1 MIGAVIT
8 AAVMCSVALSSGGPQ
23 RRPACWDG
31 RLSGTRRNRSC
42 TVQIFDHVEGGQSC
56 LCPTG
61 FWTSEPDRNL
71 RDTDASFPSA
81 SQPFLMFCHGK
92 SIHRIGLD
100 GRNQRRL
107 VSPVGSSILL
117 DFHFKGESI
126 FWADRR
132 TGVIYRASVRAA
144 RRQKL
149 HSFDKHI
156 SGLAVD
162 WIGNF
167 VYWTSE
173 EKGEVRRMDTNGKN
187 ERTLLRNLTKPSS
200 ISVDPTS
207 SHLSLETN
215 ICRFLFWLSRGMVS
229 SVQRSDEGGRII
241 RTLLTSAEQLKALT
255 IDRQHRRLFWAQF
268 SLQGESAIASCDY
281 DGKVLHVMDL
291 PLQSHSFAMSLF
303 REHLYYTDA
312 RTHVV
317 KRLNKYTGGEPL
329 EVNIKPNTKVPVALK
344 VVHPLNQPM
353 TQTLFQTGCNEQ
365 SGVCVNV
372 CSSLAEPAVCQCG
385 EGFSLSKQGSHCED
399 VNECAHWNHGCS
411 LGCENIPGSYFCTCP
426 KGYGLLPDRKTCRG
440 ESLNSRSPPGPPPSL
455 LVANLVDV
463 RVISADGGGDQTLV
477 REPRG
482 SILAVDYDPLQKQ
495 VKTHP
500 LLLCCRDSCFLKTL
514 ECCFSVL
521 SARVF
526 LQVYFASSA
535 QKTIER
541 VHLSGGS
548 RDLLVAD
555 GLHSPEGLAVD
566 WVHRRMYW
574 TDSSKSTV
582 DGSTL
587 DGLDRETVVREK
599 LERPKGITV
608 HPLEKKLIWTDVGS
622 RPVVEASSLEGGD
635 RAVIASSGL
644 VAPTGLTI
652 DFTENRVFWCD
663 QKRGVIESA
672 GLDGSDRRVL
682 SENQVGQPFDLA
694 VFEDRLWVS
703 DWEQQLIR
711 TVHKRTGKNLQWTHS
726 SFLLPASVVVLHD
739 LAKPG
744 ADACLHLNGGC
755 AQVCDSEEG
764 VARCSCLPAFVLSTD
779 GKTCSPVHGLDAGGG
794 AEPDLFTNK
803 MISDQSECHALRC
816 DVNAR
821 CLQHADSA
829 SCWCLQGFTGDGHT
843 CVELEAS
850 WVTTTSPIEERTRH
864 QNWSSAQRCPSSHE
878 AYCLYQGVCLY
889 YPEMEAYAC
898 NCVPGYMGERCQFSD
913 LEWLELQRAEKE
925 KRKNVTIAA
934 CAVVLLSLLA
944 LIACV
949 TYCFRTRRLLYKGSS
964 VDDVSE
970 ISVAEDTMCQSTTTS
985 LPKFCPAAER
995 RVAPSDSPETD
1006 RGSLSKRIGYQ
1017 SPAAPTVVMETTQLD
1032 INPSSP
1038 SQSSSCSSSSS
1049 SFQDPF

>member
-1 MIGAVIT
+1 
-8 AAVMCSVALSSGGPQ
+8 
-23 RRPACWDG
+23 
-31 RLSGTRRNRSC
+31 
-42 TVQIFDHVEGGQSC
+42 
-56 LCPTG
+56 
-61 FWTSEPDRNL
+61 
-71 RDTDASFPSA
+71 
-81 SQPFLMFCHGK
+81 MFCHGK
-92 SIHRIGLD
+92 SIYRIGLD

-107 VSPVGSSILL
+107 VSPVGSSVLL
-117 DFHFKGESI
+117 DFHYIGESV

-132 TGVIYRASVRAA
+132 TGVIYKASARAA

-149 HSFDKHI
+149 NSFDKHI

-187 ERTLLRNLTKPSS
+187 ERTLFRNLTKPSS

-207 SHLSLETN
+207 RS
-215 ICRFLFWLSRGMVS
+215 LFWLSRGTVS
-229 SVQRSDEGGRII
+229 SIQRSDEGGRII
-241 RTLLTSAEQLKALT
+241 KTLLTSAEQLKALT

-268 SLQGESAIASCDY
+268 GLRGESAIAFCDY
-281 DGKVLHVMDL
+281 DGR
-291 PLQSHSFAMSLF
+291 SHSFAMSLF
-303 REHLYYTDA
+303 LEHLYYTDA
-312 RTHVV
+312 RSHVV
-317 KRLNKYTGGEPL
+317 KRLNKYTGGEPMEL
-329 EVNIKPNTKVPVALK
+329 NLKPNPKAPVSLK

-353 TQTLFQTGCNEQ
+353 TQSSGCNEQ
-365 SGVCVNV
+365 SGICVNV
-372 CSSLAEPAVCQCG
+372 CSSLAAPGVCRCR
-385 EGFSLSKQGSHCED
+385 EGFTLSKQGSHCED
-399 VNECAHWNHGCS
+399 VNECSHWNHGCS

-426 KGYGLLPDRKTCRG
+426 EGYGLLPDRKTCREIVPCG
-440 ESLNSRSPPGPPPSL
+440 GKVPTCGHGCLPTEAGLVCACPQGSALLEDGQTCSGPPPSL

-463 RVISADGGGDQTLV
+463 RVISAEGGEDQTLV
-477 REPRG
+477 SEPRG
-482 SILAVDYDPLQKQ
+482 SILAVDYDPLQN
-495 VKTHP
+495 
-500 LLLCCRDSCFLKTL
+500 
-514 ECCFSVL
+514 E
-521 SARVF
+521 
-526 LQVYFASSA
+526 VYFASTGL
-535 QKTIER
+535 KTIER

-548 RDLLVAD
+548 RDLLVSD

-587 DGLDRETVVREK
+587 DGLIRETVVREK
-599 LERPKGITV
+599 LERPKGIAV

-622 RPVVEASSLEGGD
+622 RPLVEASSLEGGD

-652 DFTENRVFWCD
+652 DFTENRLFWCD

-682 SENQVGQPFDLA
+682 SENQVGQPFSLA
-694 VFEDRLWVS
+694 VFGDRLWVS
-703 DWEQQLIR
+703 DWEQQQIR
-711 TVHKRTGKNLQWTHS
+711 TVHKRSGKTLQWSHS

-755 AQVCDSEEG
+755 AQVCESEG
-764 VARCSCLPAFVLSTD
+764 GLARCSCLPRHVLSSD
-779 GKTCSPVHGLDAGGG
+779 GKTCSPVHGSDAGGG
-794 AEPDLFTNK
+794 AEPALFTNK

-821 CLQHADSA
+821 CLQHAGSA
-829 SCWCLQGFTGDGHT
+829 TCWCLQGFTGDGHT
-843 CVELEAS
+843 CVELETSSS
-850 WVTTTSPIEERTRH
+850 WATTTRPLEERTRH
-864 QNWSSAQRCPSSHE
+864 HNRSSAHKCPSSHE

-898 NCVPGYMGERCQFSD
+898 NCVPGFMGERCQFSD

-934 CAVVLLSLLA
+934 CAVALLSLLS
-944 LIACV
+944 LVACV
-949 TYCFRTRRLLYKGSS
+949 TYCFRSRRFLYKGSS

-970 ISVAEDTMCQSTTTS
+970 ISVAEDTMCQSATTS
-985 LPKFCPAAER
+985 LPQLCPAAER
-995 RVAPSDSPETD
+995 RVAPTDSPETARSSSFPPETD
-1006 RGSLSKRIGYQ
+1006 TGSWSKHIRYQ
-1017 SPAAPTVVMETTQLD
+1017 SPAAPTVVMETTQPD
-1032 INPSSP
+1032 INPSRP
-1038 SQSSSCSSSSS
+1038 SQSSSASL
-1049 SFQDPF
+1049 QDPF